1 MLPLAQVGGKCHS
14 TPYVEGPSTGLTGGR
29 GINRLPMVTMHFC
42 QGISLSV
49 NTGPV
54 VVVFSH
60 LTLVIFNS
68 LCQVMKWSRGM
79 HGTGTNYW
87 KQNQC

>member
-1 MLPLAQVGGKCHS
+1 
-14 TPYVEGPSTGLTGGR
+14 
-29 GINRLPMVTMHFC
+29 MHFC